1 MRNVLLDGTNLRLS
15 RIGFGTG
22 RLFSLRSIGSTSARH
37 RLLTAAYDSGITH
50 FDTAPSYGSG
60 IAESDLRAILAS
72 HPDATVATKVGIY
85 TAGGEDQ
92 TPISVAFRKG
102 VGKIIPSL
110 CKKTVDWSVDRA
122 RRSLDGSLRRLGR
135 ERVDLYLLH
144 EPHAHLLAADEWLQW
159 LECERDRVANF
170 GIACEAGRLAPFL
183 ASESP
188 LAKIV
193 QCSDS
198 VEGREADVLIQAGRP
213 LQITFGYFSEAKRHP
228 NFCAEKALAGA
239 LRRNSAGCILVSTG
253 RPERIGGLVSAVDKH
268 DATAAVACAS

>member
-1 MRNVLLDGTNLRLS
+1 MRNVLLDGTTLRLS

-22 RLFSLRSIGSTSARH
+22 RLFSLRSIGATSERR
-37 RLLTAAYDSGITH
+37 RLLAAAYDSGITH

-60 IAESDLRAILAS
+60 IAESDLRALLAS

-92 TPISVAFRKG
+92 TPISVALRKG

-110 CKKTVDWSVDRA
+110 CKKTADWSLDRA
-122 RRSLDGSLRRLGR
+122 RRSLEGSLRRLGR
-135 ERVDLYLLH
+135 ERIDLYLLH
-144 EPHAHLLAADEWLQW
+144 EPHAHLLAADEWLRW
-159 LECERDRVANF
+159 LESEQDRVANF
-170 GIACEAGRLAPFL
+170 GIACEAGRLPPFL

-198 VEGREADVLIQAGRP
+198 IEAHEADVLIQAGRP
-213 LQITFGYFSEAKRHP
+213 LQITFGYLSEATRHP
-228 NFCAEKALAGA
+228 NFCAEKTLAHA
-239 LRRNSAGCILVSTG
+239 LRRNSTGCILVSTG
-253 RPERIGGLVSAVDKH
+253 RPERIRSLVTAVEKH
-268 DATAAVACAS
+268 EADTAVA